1 MGMKAVEMGM
11 SVGSELGFQ
20 EAMVLARE
28 GQDVAKLFAGSGV
41 ELSDFFT

>member
-1 MGMKAVEMGM
+1 MEMGL
-11 SVGSELGFQ
+11 SISSELGFN

-41 ELSDFFT
+41 ELTDFFA